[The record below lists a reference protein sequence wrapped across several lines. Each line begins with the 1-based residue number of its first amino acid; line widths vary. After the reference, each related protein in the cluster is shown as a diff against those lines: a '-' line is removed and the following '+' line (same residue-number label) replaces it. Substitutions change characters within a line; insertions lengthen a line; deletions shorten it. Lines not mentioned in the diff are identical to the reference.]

1 MAAEY
6 PSSEVNHLA
15 AAKPVQVPLSD
26 QVQPAQPAASIAPQA
41 PAQTPPH
48 APAQTAPQAP
58 AQAAPQAPEQ
68 TPAQVP
74 AHNVSAVPQ
83 TNPAQERKGTYFV
96 YQYLQTLTTV

>member
-26 QVQPAQPAASIAPQA
+26 QVQPAQPATSTAPQAPAETPPQA
-41 PAQTPPH
+41 PAQT
-48 APAQTAPQAP
+48 
-58 AQAAPQAPEQ
+58 APQAPEQ

-74 AHNVSAVPQ
+74 AHNASAVTQ

-96 YQYLQTLTTV
+96 YWYLQTLTTV